1 MQAMSIL
8 GWIVLGLISG
18 FIASKAV
25 KGSGSGCLT
34 DIVLGLI
41 GAVVG
46 GWLFSYFGHTD
57 PMQHFNLTSMV
68 IAIIGAVV
76 VLLVWHAITGRGIR
90 R

>member
-1 MQAMSIL
+1 MSIL

-25 KGSGSGCLT
+25 RGRGAGCLA

-41 GAVVG
+41 GSVVG
-46 GWLFSYFGHTD
+46 GWLFAYFGHHD
-57 PMQHFNLTSMV
+57 PMRFNLVSMV
-68 IAIIGAVV
+68 IAIIGAVI
-76 VLLVWHAITGRGIR
+76 VLLIWHAITDRRGLR

>member
-1 MQAMSIL
+1 MSIL

-25 KGSGSGCLT
+25 SGRGSGCFA
-34 DIVLGLI
+34 DVALGLV
-41 GAVVG
+41 GAMVG

-57 PMQHFNLTSMV
+57 PMRFNLASMA
-68 IAIIGAVV
+68 IAIVGAVI
-76 VLLVWHAITGRGIR
+76 VLVIWHAITGRGIR

>member
-1 MQAMSIL
+1 MSVL

-25 KGSGSGCLT
+25 SGRGSGCLA
-34 DIVLGLI
+34 DIALGLI

-46 GWLFSYFGHTD
+46 GWLFAYFGHHD
-57 PMQHFNLTSMV
+57 PMQFNLTSMV
-68 IAIIGAVV
+68 IAIIGAVI
-76 VLLVWHAITGRGIR
+76 VLLVWHAIMGRGLR

>member
-1 MQAMSIL
+1 MSIL

-25 KGSGSGCLT
+25 SGSGSGCLA
-34 DIVLGLI
+34 DIALGLI

-46 GWLFSYFGHTD
+46 GWLFSYFGHHD
-57 PMQHFNLTSMV
+57 PMHFNLVSMV
-68 IAIIGAVV
+68 IAIIGAVI
-76 VLLVWHAITGRGIR
+76 VLLVWHAITGRGLR

>member
-1 MQAMSIL
+1 MSIL

-25 KGSGSGCLT
+25 SGRGSGCFA
-34 DIVLGLI
+34 DVALGLV
-41 GAVVG
+41 GAMVG

-57 PMQHFNLTSMV
+57 PMRFNLASMA
-68 IAIIGAVV
+68 IAIVGAAIA
-76 VLLVWHAITGRGIR
+76 LVIWHAITGRGIR